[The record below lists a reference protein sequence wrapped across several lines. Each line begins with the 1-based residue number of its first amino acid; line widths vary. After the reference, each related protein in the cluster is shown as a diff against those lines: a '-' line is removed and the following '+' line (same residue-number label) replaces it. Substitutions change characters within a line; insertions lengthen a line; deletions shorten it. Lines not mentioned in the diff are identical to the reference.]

1 MSERFPHDAAYK
13 DFFSDPAMVESLL
26 RDFVPEDFIQDLD
39 FSTLERCFGSYV
51 TDDLRERHD
60 DIIWRISWK
69 KDKWCYAV
77 LIFEFQSS
85 QDHWMA
91 LRILSYTAL
100 LLLDLVKS
108 GKVREQDGLPP
119 IFPIV
124 VYNGNK
130 PWKAPQEVAELFSP
144 MPHGLRRYR
153 PSQKHFILDEGRVP
167 DDALNE
173 GLVAQLLRL
182 ERAGD
187 VLEVQRVVKH
197 LLDALRAPQYLH
209 LRRAFAVW
217 LGRVVLKRTGI
228 TQHIPEFND
237 LQEVDSMLEERASQ
251 WREELIQKGVLL
263 GEARGEARGISIGE
277 ARGISLAVQDTLKDR
292 FGNIPPAVETFLAAI
307 TDSATLR
314 KLLPL
319 AYRAESMQAFMDGL
333 RRHGN

>member
-1 MSERFPHDAAYK
+1 
-13 DFFSDPAMVESLL
+13 
-26 RDFVPEDFIQDLD
+26 
-39 FSTLERCFGSYV
+39 
-51 TDDLRERHD
+51 
-60 DIIWRISWK
+60 
-69 KDKWCYAV
+69 
-77 LIFEFQSS
+77 
-85 QDHWMA
+85 MA

-119 IFPIV
+119 VFPIV

-237 LQEVDSMLEERASQ
+237 LQERASQ
-251 WREELIQKGVLL
+251 WREELIHQGVLL
-263 GEARGEARGISIGE
+263 GEARGISIGE